1 MKSRNWRS
9 SPALGTLVLA
19 ITMVPAAQAQCGMPT
34 KLIKPSGWHPS
45 LESAMPRATTI
56 NDNLESNQ
64 SVVGMWHV
72 LFTAQTMNGGAIPD
86 TVIDNALSVWH
97 NDHTE
102 IMNSVR
108 PPQDGNFCLGVWKQT
123 GKSKFYLN
131 HFAWYANQF
140 PNNTNNGIGDPVGPA
155 RFTENV
161 TVAPDGNH
169 FTGTFT
175 LTAYDT
181 QGNVTIS
188 FTGALSG
195 TRITTATTTADLL

>member
-1 MKSRNWRS
+1 MRSRKWKFA
-9 SPALGTLVLA
+9 PALVTLVLA
-19 ITMVPAAQAQCGMPT
+19 VASAPAAFAQCGMPT
-34 KLIKPSGWHPS
+34 KLIKPSAFHPAI
-45 LESAMPRATTI
+45 EGAVPRASTL
-56 NDNLESNQ
+56 NDLGVGQ
-64 SVVGMWHV
+64 SIVGMWHV
-72 LFTAQTMNGGAIPD
+72 LFTAQTMNGSAIPD

-108 PPQDGNFCLGVWKQT
+108 PPQDGNFCLGVWQQT
-123 GKSKFYLN
+123 GKSSFYLN
-131 HFAWYANQF
+131 HFAWYGNQF
-140 PNNTNNGIGDPVGPA
+140 PNDTNNGIGDPVGPTH
-155 RFTENV
+155 FTETV

-181 QGNVTIS
+181 QGHVTIS

-195 TRITTATTTADLL
+195 TRITTTTTTEELF